1 MDIEIVNE
9 NQKSNEDVE
18 MPKRARSIAE
28 LEEKLE
34 KIKSQ
39 KKLSFKNKLQK
50 KSLSSKLNKKIKKTE
65 RVKAKVKPVVDKPF
79 AEMLKSSVEE
89 KPKPNIAKPVFNNE
103 GKLVF
108 SKFDFANVGKRGNFF
123 NFFLVMIAAG
133 QRLPYQFCYT
143 LLMFTHL

>member
-1 MDIEIVNE
+1 MIPGENDDNMDIEIVND

-39 KKLSFKNKLQK
+39 SKFSFKNKLQK
-50 KSLSSKLNKKIKKTE
+50 KSLSSKMKKKIKKTE
-65 RVKAKVKPVVDKPF
+65 RVNKPKVKPVVDAPF
-79 AEMLKSSVEE
+79 AEMLKSNTEE
-89 KPKPNIAKPVFNNE
+89 KPKVNIAKPVFNNE

-108 SKFDFANVGKRGNFF
+108 SKFDFANVGNKGK
-123 NFFLVMIAAG
+123 I
-133 QRLPYQFCYT
+133 
-143 LLMFTHL
+143 

>member
-9 NQKSNEDVE
+9 SEKKNEDVE

-39 KKLSFKNKLQK
+39 NKFSFKNKLQK
-50 KSLSSKLNKKIKKTE
+50 KSLSSKMKKKIKKTE
-65 RVKAKVKPVVDKPF
+65 RANKTKVKPVVDAPF
-79 AEMLKSSVEE
+79 AEMLKSSTEE
-89 KPKPNIAKPVFNNE
+89 KPKVNIAKPVFNNE

-108 SKFDFANVGKRGNFF
+108 SKFDFANVGKKG
-123 NFFLVMIAAG
+123 IIKS
-133 QRLPYQFCYT
+133 
-143 LLMFTHL
+143 LLANNIFVTISLTSRNLLTSITTY